1 MAKLVLVDTVSGY
14 QQAST
19 INLNNAATIAAVESS
34 LSRDATPVGTS
45 NAMNVDLDMNSHKIM
60 NLAAPSN
67 PNDAA
72 RLTDLQNVSAII
84 GTTVPPQGGNAGK
97 SLGTDGTNLVFTQ
110 ILPLQAGQANKQ
122 LQTDGTNVSWQPSV
136 AGQAGQSGKFLTT
149 DGTNS
154 SWALPLPAQASNSG
168 KILTT
173 DGTNASW
180 TSNLTLVQVA
190 GIRTSAST
198 VSGTTLTGDALLN
211 VTIPSAGWYRLEA
224 CFLVSTA
231 NNGNGFKYQWNGT
244 ATQTTGSWT
253 TQGTNNSAGTFNNYT
268 TPGAIATHNSISL
281 TMDTQILTGF
291 MQFGAGGSFF
301 LTWAMNAVVSGVTTM
316 NPGSWLVLS
325 KLA

>member
-1 MAKLVLVDTVSGY
+1 MAKLVLINSVSGY
-14 QQAST
+14 QNADT
-19 INLNNAATIAAVESS
+19 INANNADTSLAVENS
-34 LSRDATPVGTS
+34 LSRYATTS
-45 NAMNVDLDMNSHKIM
+45 NNAMGTDLDLNSNKVI

-97 SLGTDGTNLVFTQ
+97 SLGTDGTNLIFSQ
-110 ILPLQAGQANKQ
+110 ILPSQIGQANKQ
-122 LQTDGTNVSWQPSV
+122 LQTDGTTASWQPSV
-136 AGQAGQSGKFLTT
+136 AGQSGNAGKFLTT

-154 SWALPLPAQASNSG
+154 SWTLALPDQTANSG

-173 DGTNASW
+173 NGSVASW

-190 GIRTSAST
+190 AIRTTAST
-198 VSGTTLTGDALLN
+198 VSGTTLTADAVLN
-211 VTIPSAGWYRLEA
+211 ITIPSAGWYRLEA

-231 NNGNGFKYQWNGT
+231 NSSNGFKYQWGGT

-268 TPGAIATHNSISL
+268 TPSAVATHTAISL

-291 MQFGAGGSFF
+291 MQFSSGGSFF

-316 NPGSWLVLS
+316 NPGSWMVLS